1 MEIATKI
8 APLGLALIMLG
19 LGMSL
24 TVKDFT
30 RVIKFPKDF
39 FVGFVCQMLVLPIIG
54 FTLIKLLNTPIE
66 LALGVMIIAA
76 APGGV
81 TSNVLT
87 KFADGDVALSI
98 SLTAIISLIS
108 IISVPFIIFLS
119 IDLLNIT
126 YVAREI
132 SMIGISLK
140 MFFVVTIPVLLGM
153 IIRYFAENFILKNV
167 LLIQRLSI
175 ALFVLVF
182 VSIYIEEW
190 DNIVSF
196 ITRAGLIALVLN
208 IVMMIVGFYVAKFF
222 ASGVAQ
228 QRCISLEC
236 GLQNGTLAVFVSTQL
251 FDEMVYI
258 VPTAAYALIM
268 MVTSLIFV
276 FIVRKQ
282 LAKILFIFLS
292 NYLNYKYRQVNFDKF
307 IKFFFCISNI
317 VFW

>member
-30 RVIKFPKDF
+30 RVINFPKDF
-39 FVGFVCQMLVLPIIG
+39 FVGFVCQMLVLPVIG

-98 SLTAIISLIS
+98 SLTAIISIIS
-108 IISVPFIIFLS
+108 IISVPFVIFLS

-126 YVAREI
+126 YVEREI

-153 IIRYFAENFILKNV
+153 IIRYFAENIILKNV
-167 LLIQRLSI
+167 LLIQRISI
-175 ALFVLVF
+175 ALFVFIF
-182 VSIYIEEW
+182 VLIYIEEW

-196 ITRAGLIALVLN
+196 ITRAGLIALTLN

-228 QRCISLEC
+228 QKCISLEC

-251 FDEMVYI
+251 FDEMIYI

-268 MVTSLIFV
+268 MITSLIFV
-276 FIVRKQ
+276 FI
-282 LAKILFIFLS
+282 
-292 NYLNYKYRQVNFDKF
+292 
-307 IKFFFCISNI
+307 IKKNN
-317 VFW
+317 